1 MPPERIPPLV
11 RERLGKVERQVGRLS
26 TLVEELLDVSR
37 IRAGRLTLQRE
48 ELDFAALVREAVE
61 RIAADMARSDSRCRV
76 LAEEPVMGT
85 WDRGRIEQVVV
96 NLLSNAMKYGR
107 GNPIDVT
114 VAHVAERA
122 RLVVRDRGIGISV
135 EDQERIFNR
144 FERACSVRDFG
155 GLGLGLWI
163 TKQIVEAHCGTIRVD
178 SCLGKGATFIAELP
192 CEPQARVGRDG
203 ARVSI

>member
-11 RERLGKVERQVGRLS
+11 RERLGKVERQVGRLC

-61 RIAADMARSDSRCRV
+61 R
-76 LAEEPVMGT
+76 
-85 WDRGRIEQVVV
+85 
-96 NLLSNAMKYGR
+96 
-107 GNPIDVT
+107 
-114 VAHVAERA
+114 
-122 RLVVRDRGIGISV
+122 
-135 EDQERIFNR
+135 
-144 FERACSVRDFG
+144 
-155 GLGLGLWI
+155 
-163 TKQIVEAHCGTIRVD
+163 HCGTIRVD